1 MKYLSDGW
9 IGQINRV
16 SKKQSISNIVV
27 FKKITLETIFID
39 GLDKEMEKIL
49 KSRILDLINKIDRAG
64 HPWYNETWKDNWL
77 SLILIN
83 QNRFKQLWSDEEFEI
98 IKLIDKEV
106 TSGNIIN
113 IYKTIV
119 PSDAIL
125 NLKEQFDKI
134 NCT

>member
-16 SKKQSISNIVV
+16 SKKQSISNIVT

-64 HPWYNETWKDNWL
+64 HPWYKETWKDDWL

-83 QNRFKQLWSDEEFEI
+83 KNWFKQMWSDEEFEI

-106 TSGNIIN
+106 TSGNITN

-134 NCT
+134 TFN